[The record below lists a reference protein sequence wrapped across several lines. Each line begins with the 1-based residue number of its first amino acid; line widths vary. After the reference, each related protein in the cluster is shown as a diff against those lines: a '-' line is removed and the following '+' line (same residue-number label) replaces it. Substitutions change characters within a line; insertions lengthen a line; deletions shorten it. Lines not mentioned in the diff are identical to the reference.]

1 VYFVRYYE
9 GLFLVGPLELKREFQ
24 QLDLTKGE
32 PNECISNSPS
42 RKAYGRSRRAVHGL
56 RTG

>member
-1 VYFVRYYE
+1 MLDRYYE

-42 RKAYGRSRRAVHGL
+42 RKAYGRVQPILVRSPTRA
-56 RTG
+56 